1 MGDKIKQVKII
12 LVVVALLIA
21 LLSLVVSHIL
31 IRDLS
36 TEETKKMEVW
46 SEAMKA
52 FNNADEKTDLTL
64 VLKVLNGNTT
74 IPVIVVDRDGT
85 IQSHRN
91 IDVTP
96 NDEDQILE
104 DKLVEYKRQNQKI
117 RIYFQSVA
125 KSLSSDSKDYIDIYY
140 DESLILKRLALY
152 PYVQLLVVLIF
163 VIVIIFAVLNLKKAE
178 QNKIWVGLSKE
189 TAHQLGTPISS
200 LMAWLEILR
209 DRYSHDDLIMEMGN
223 DVDRLQLIADRFS
236 KIGSMP
242 EPLPCELT
250 FVVDNV
256 ISYMSKRC
264 SVKVKFVRDF
274 PQSSLYIKLNSSLFE
289 WVIENLC
296 KNSIDAMSGQG
307 TILIAIYNLK
317 SKVVIDVTD
326 SGKGISKSK
335 YKEVFKPGYT
345 TKKRG
350 WGLGLSLVKRIVE
363 EYHNGKI
370 YVKTSELNKGTTFRI
385 ELKK

>member
-1 MGDKIKQVKII
+1 MNDKIKQVKII
-12 LVVVALLIA
+12 LVIVALMIA

-46 SEAMKA
+46 SEAMRA

-74 IPVIVVDRDGT
+74 IPVIVVDKDGV
-85 IQSHRN
+85 IQSYRN
-91 IDVTP
+91 IEVSS
-96 NDEDQILE
+96 EDSEQDLQ
-104 DKLVEYKRQNQKI
+104 KLIANYKQQSQKI
-117 RIYFQSVA
+117 RIYYQTVVRNLKA
-125 KSLSSDSKDYIDIYY
+125 ENNDYIDIYY
-140 DESLILKRLALY
+140 DESLILKRLAIY
-152 PYVQLLVVLIF
+152 PYVQLIVVLIF
-163 VIVIIFAVLNLKKAE
+163 VIVIIIAVLNLKKAE

-209 DRYSHDDLIMEMGN
+209 DRYSKDELIQEMGN
-223 DVDRLQLIADRFS
+223 DVSRLQLIADRFS

-242 EPLPCELT
+242 EPQMCELT
-250 FVVDNV
+250 VVVDNV
-256 ISYMSKRC
+256 IDYMSKRC
-264 SVKVKFVRDF
+264 SSKVKFIRNFQEATLKV
-274 PQSSLYIKLNSSLFE
+274 KLNSSLFE
-289 WVIENLC
+289 WVIENIC

-307 TILIAIYNLK
+307 TITLAIYSLN
-317 SKVVIDVTD
+317 SKVIIDISDT
-326 SGKGISKSK
+326 GKGVPKSK
-335 YKEVFKPGYT
+335 YKTIFKPGYT

-363 EYHNGKI
+363 EYHEGKI
-370 YVKTSELNKGTTFRI
+370 FVKTSELNKGTTIRI